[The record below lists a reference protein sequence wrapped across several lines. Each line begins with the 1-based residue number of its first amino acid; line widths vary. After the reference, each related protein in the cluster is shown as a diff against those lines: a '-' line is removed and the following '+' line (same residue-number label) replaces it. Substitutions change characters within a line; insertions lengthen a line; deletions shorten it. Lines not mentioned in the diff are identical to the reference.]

1 MTEEIKGLEEIR
13 VYVDGLGE
21 VYIERGSSL
30 EDLAEKVFEESYKNY
45 FGARISNEIFHM
57 TKVLEEDMYIKFL
70 DIESRDGFRIYTRTI
85 TGVFVVA
92 CKELYPDRK
101 VRIDYSIGSGLYAEF
116 DGSEKIEYGDIMA
129 IRKEMTR
136 IIEEDLPID
145 RVKYPADEAME
156 LFESHGHQD
165 KVRLY
170 RTLDREE
177 IQIYR
182 IGAHLDGFYGF
193 LAPSTGYV
201 EKFDLKFYYPGALI
215 LYPNRFSGGRV
226 PVYKEQ
232 KQLAKVFSQA
242 TDWANM
248 MDLGYVASLNEK
260 VEAGEMDEVIMA
272 AEIMHERQFARIAD
286 AINSD
291 DDIRIILIAGPSS
304 SGKTSFSKR
313 LTSHLNVL
321 GKRPIAIS
329 ADDYFVDR
337 DKTPVNEEG
346 ELDFEA
352 LEAIDLDLFNRDLI
366 ALLQGEE
373 VELPKFNFKLGRSE
387 KSGRVIR
394 VDKDH
399 PIIVEGIHG
408 LNPRLAS
415 YIPEKNKYKIYISAL
430 TQLNLDAHNRISTRD
445 TRFLRRMVRDVQFR
459 GNDVFRTFDL
469 WENVTKGEDRN
480 IFPYQEEADIM
491 FDTALVYELNIMRKY
506 ALPLLEKVDNRSEH
520 YAEAKRLANF
530 LKYFKPMDQTDT
542 IPPNSLL
549 REFIGGT
556 SLDVH

>member
-1 MTEEIKGLEEIR
+1 MVEKIK
-13 VYVDGLGE
+13 VYVDGVGE
-21 VYIERGSSL
+21 VFTDRSNTL
-30 EDLAEKVFEESYKNY
+30 EDLAKEVYKENHKDY
-45 FGARISNEIFHM
+45 LGARINNEIFHLS
-57 TKVLEEDMYIKFL
+57 KNLEEDMYIKFL
-70 DIESRDGFRIYTRTI
+70 DISSKDGFRIYTRTI
-85 TGVFVVA
+85 TGIFVVA
-92 CKELYPDRK
+92 CKELYPDRN

-116 DGSEKIEYGDIMA
+116 DGDSKIEFGDIVDIKNKM
-129 IRKEMTR
+129 RE
-136 IIEEDLPID
+136 IIDKDLGID
-145 RVKYPADEAME
+145 RIKYPRDEAMA
-156 LFESHGHQD
+156 LFEKHGHYD
-165 KVRLY
+165 KIRLY
-170 RTLDREE
+170 NSLDRDE
-177 IQIYR
+177 IQVYR
-182 IGAHLDGFYGF
+182 IGDYIDGFYGF
-193 LAPSTGYV
+193 LAPTTGYA
-201 EKFDLKFYYPGALI
+201 EKFDLKFYYPGVLI
-215 LYPNRFSGGRV
+215 LYPNMFSNGKV
-226 PVYKEQ
+226 PVYEEQ
-232 KQLAKVFSQA
+232 KKLAKVFSTA

-260 VEAGEMDEVIMA
+260 VESGEIDEVIMA
-272 AEIMHERQFARIAD
+272 AEIMHERQFAKIAD
-286 AINSD
+286 EINRD
-291 DDIRIILIAGPSS
+291 DDIRVILIAGPSS

-321 GKRPIAIS
+321 GKKPIAIS

-337 DKTPVNEEG
+337 EKTPVNEDG

-352 LEAIDLDLFNRDLI
+352 LEAINLDLFNRDLI

-373 VELPKFNFKLGRSE
+373 IELPKFNFKTGISE
-387 KSGRVIR
+387 KSGIFIR

-408 LNPRLAS
+408 LNPKLAS

-469 WENVTKGEDRN
+469 WENVTKGEDKN
-480 IFPYQEEADIM
+480 IFPYQEEADVM
-491 FDTALVYELNIMRKY
+491 FDTALVYELNIMSKY
-506 ALPLLEKVDNRSEH
+506 ALPLLEKVDNTSEH
-520 YAEAKRLANF
+520 YGEAKRLANF
-530 LKYFKPMDQTDT
+530 LKYFRPMENTDA